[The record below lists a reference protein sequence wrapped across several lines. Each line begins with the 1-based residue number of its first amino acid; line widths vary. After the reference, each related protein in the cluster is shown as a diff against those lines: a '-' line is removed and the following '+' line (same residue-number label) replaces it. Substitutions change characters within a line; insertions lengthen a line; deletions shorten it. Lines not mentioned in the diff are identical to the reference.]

1 MDGLSL
7 IVGGTLGI
15 LAGWAFSNASYR
27 QRDGAGRKSKKVTMI
42 TKEIAL
48 QQDEARHRLE
58 YSLVDFVQGFLL
70 NVLGVCIIIAMGMIL
85 LGSLF

>member
-27 QRDGAGRKSKKVTMI
+27 QRHGAGRKSKKITTI

-58 YSLVDFVQGFLL
+58 DSLVDFVQGFLL
-70 NVLGVCIIIAMGMIL
+70 NVLGICIIIAMGMIL